1 MSIEKVKELL
11 EQLQAELKKTNE
23 NLDSQ
28 TQQQM
33 SQLDKDIQSMLANQN
48 LQQQD
53 LYDGIMQLEYGFL
66 TEHPM
71 AANLMRGIVDLLSK
85 AGI

>member
-1 MSIEKVKELL
+1 MSIEKVRELL
-11 EQLQAELKKTNE
+11 EQLQQELKKTNE
-23 NLDSQ
+23 NLDSH

-33 SQLDKDIQSMLANQN
+33 GQLDKEIQSMLASQN

>member
-11 EQLQAELKKTNE
+11 GQLQVELKKTNE
-23 NLDSQ
+23 NIDSQ
-28 TQQQM
+28 TQEQM
-33 SQLDKDIQSMLANQN
+33 SQLDNEIKSMLANQN

-66 TEHPM
+66 NQHPM

>member
-11 EQLQAELKKTNE
+11 EQLREELKKTNE

-28 TQQQM
+28 TQQKM
-33 SQLDKDIQSMLANQN
+33 SQLDKEVQSMLANQN

-66 TEHPM
+66 TEHPKT
-71 AANLMRGIVDLLSK
+71 ANLMRGIVDLLSK
-85 AGI
+85 TGI

>member
-11 EQLQAELKKTNE
+11 EQLQVELKKTNE

-33 SQLDKDIQSMLANQN
+33 SQLDKDIQSMLADQN

-85 AGI
+85 TGI

>member
-1 MSIEKVKELL
+1 MSIKNVKKLL
-11 EQLQAELKKTNE
+11 EELQIELKKTNE

-28 TQQQM
+28 TQQKM
-33 SQLDKDIQSMLANQN
+33 GQLDNEIQSMLANQN

-53 LYDGIMQLEYGFL
+53 LYDGIKQLEYGFL
-66 TEHPM
+66 TEYPT